1 VDRLDRYDGPFDP
14 AFAWSRL
21 SRGALGR
28 LGRELMLFAH
38 LHDRGIMPLVG
49 ARFGAGAMTELA
61 LGEWMG
67 ASPVYNRRN
76 REQLGIDGDGV
87 SAVFKGFQL
96 DVGFPHQYMD
106 VRYELVDESL
116 GYFWLPF
123 CGAYEDVFAHSRGR
137 EAAIVQ
143 LCHHMEDPTFDATVM
158 AVNPRARARPEHRP
172 PLRIGHTG
180 PSCRWRVFLGDEP
193 GSVDQLPVTRQV
205 AASRAGR
212 FRFATPELDAGGLA
226 AGEEGMTDYAG
237 PLKPDFALEDLARPV
252 LARQCQ
258 EFALDAH
265 LLMRASFATIRERW
279 GAETARGLAREQWAA
294 LAPVYVPRL
303 RAALGIAGS
312 DMASILKSL
321 QLDPAFPP
329 EYVRI
334 GCELVDEGRG
344 RFWIEDCEAL
354 AEGEPDAW
362 LALLADAERPGFDAA
377 VAAVEPRARCER
389 LAPEA
394 IADARGPVALAWEIR
409 IEPGAE
415 PRSESPIANA
425 VRMSNAARFRFRDA
439 PG

>member
-1 VDRLDRYDGPFDP
+1 VDRLDRYDGPFDF
-14 AFAWSRL
+14 AFEWSRL
-21 SRGALGR
+21 SRGALAR

-49 ARFGAGAMTELA
+49 ARFGATAMTELA

-76 REQLGIDGDGV
+76 REQMGIDGDGV

-116 GYFWLPF
+116 GYFWLAF

-193 GSVDQLPVTRQV
+193 GRVDELPVTQQV

-212 FRFATPELDAGGLA
+212 FRFDAPESGAQDD
-226 AGEEGMTDYAG
+226 GMADYAG
-237 PLKPDFALEDLARPV
+237 SLKPDFALEDLAQPV
-252 LARQCQ
+252 LARQCK

-265 LLMRASFATIRERW
+265 LLMRAAFATIRERW
-279 GAETARGLAREQWAA
+279 GAETALELAREQWAA

-303 RAALGIAGS
+303 REALGVTGS
-312 DMASILKSL
+312 DMASILKTL

-329 EYVRI
+329 GYVRH
-334 GCELVDEGRG
+334 GCELVDTGRG

-354 AEGEPDAW
+354 AEGEPEAW
-362 LALLADAERPGFDAA
+362 LALLADAESPGFDAA

-389 LAPEA
+389 LEPEQ
-394 IADARGPVALAWEIR
+394 IAAARGPVALAWEIR
-409 IEPGAE
+409 IDPGAP
-415 PRSESPIANA
+415 PRSESPLANA
-425 VRMSNAARFRFRDA
+425 VRMSNAAGFRFR
-439 PG
+439 